1 MEYIVTGK
9 IQWDSL
15 PPGIS
20 ESAKR
25 FVLMSASLLVSYAE
39 MEL

>member
-25 FVLMSASLLVSYAE
+25 FVLMPASVLVSYAE
-39 MEL
+39 IEL